1 MREPS
6 LESSPAGAR
15 RGGRAQGSPS
25 HHPVSPSPVSS
36 RSPFLAQRR
45 SPKRTRPNPTVRK
58 SQSGA
63 RSALSH
69 PDTRTAQTSAPA
81 QPSSRAHTQAPT
93 ERVGTF
99 PARRNLSCA
108 THAHIERPSP
118 RACAVQHQP
127 LPGARAR
134 ALRLRSTEARAAV
147 LRRTEGAPRGR
158 GRCGGGAKGQE
169 AEEGPRGA
177 GGASRRGAE
186 WGRGRESPGKGRV
199 SVGAGLRSP
208 EGGGGLPEHGEGVRG
223 TTDRYPRGG
232 VLTGCRGLGLS
243 LLGFR

>member
-15 RGGRAQGSPS
+15 RGGRAQGAPS
-25 HHPVSPSPVSS
+25 HHPVSRSPVSS

-45 SPKRTRPNPTVRK
+45 SPKRTRPTPTVRK

-99 PARRNLSCA
+99 PARRMRTSSVPPRAPAQYSLS
-108 THAHIERPSP
+108 PSP
-118 RACAVQHQP
+118 ERGPGPCDCAV
-127 LPGARAR
+127 
-134 ALRLRSTEARAAV
+134 LRRGTAA

-158 GRCGGGAKGQE
+158 GRCGGGG
-169 AEEGPRGA
+169 GGTGSGGG
-177 GGASRRGAE
+177 GGASGRGRGFE
-186 WGRGRESPGKGRV
+186 ERGGMGRGRESPGKGRV
-199 SVGAGLRSP
+199 SVGAGPRSP
-208 EGGGGLPEHGEGVRG
+208 EGGGGLPKNRARG
-223 TTDRYPRGG
+223 AWDY
-232 VLTGCRGLGLS
+232 
-243 LLGFR
+243 